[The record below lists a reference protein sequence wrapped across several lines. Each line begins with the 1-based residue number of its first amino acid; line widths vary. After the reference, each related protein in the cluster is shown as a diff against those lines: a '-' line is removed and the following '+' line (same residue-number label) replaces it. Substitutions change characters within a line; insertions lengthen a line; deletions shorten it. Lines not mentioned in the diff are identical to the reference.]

1 MTEAVLVAHV
11 GACRAQL
18 RAIRPSPA
26 NAERLETAER
36 ALDRA
41 ENELDLFRRQN
52 SRVAANAPA
61 VA

>member
-1 MTEAVLVAHV
+1 MHEAVLVAHV

-18 RAIRPSPA
+18 RAIRPSTA
-26 NAERLETAER
+26 NAERLEMAER

-41 ENELDLFRRQN
+41 EDELYRFRQQN